1 MGNKGKK
8 RVTRGNK
15 RKQWVKR
22 RNKGNKGE
30 LG

>member
-1 MGNKGKK
+1 MGSKGKK

-15 RKQWVKR
+15 RKQGVKR